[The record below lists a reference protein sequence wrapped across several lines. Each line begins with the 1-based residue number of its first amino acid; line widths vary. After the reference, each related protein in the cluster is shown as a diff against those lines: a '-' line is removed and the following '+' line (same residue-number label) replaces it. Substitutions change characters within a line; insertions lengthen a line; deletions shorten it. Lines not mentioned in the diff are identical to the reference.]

1 MHLARLASLD
11 HETDAGARGVADEV
25 VVYATAGKHLLARDT
40 ITRKSQTCVS
50 LPCLQEIDMN

>member
-1 MHLARLASLD
+1 VVYLARLASLD

-40 ITRKSQTCVS
+40 ITRKSQTCV
-50 LPCLQEIDMN
+50 